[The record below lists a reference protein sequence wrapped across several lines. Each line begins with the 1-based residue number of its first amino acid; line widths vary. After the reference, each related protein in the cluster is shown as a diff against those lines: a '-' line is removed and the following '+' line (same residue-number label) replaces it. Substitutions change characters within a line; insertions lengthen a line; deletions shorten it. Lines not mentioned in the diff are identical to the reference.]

1 MDPVSALPSNVTID
15 IFRKLPLDELARCM
29 LVSKLWYYS
38 IDRWNILWRCID
50 KTTWSNM
57 PTSLLNVRSL
67 EHELDV
73 DILGDNRY
81 LDKPEKRFLR
91 FLQDSELWNM
101 VRRAGPALKKLVLE
115 FELQI
120 TEAGFH
126 SLLHFGCVNLRHL
139 DIHANGNLRASMIG
153 EIIARAGPCLE
164 TVALVAVGID
174 NSNVRDI
181 LLNAPNL
188 KHLDLSYCMDL
199 TFDAFPSF
207 LSENTSHGD
216 DIAWDSRYL
225 ALLMHPSNPH
235 GTVVLPK
242 LACLRLMH
250 CIKIDN
256 MAVSRIIE
264 TFSGSLRTLDV
275 QKTAVTIQGLYSVLR
290 AARQCGYKAVER
302 PGSGMAEASL
312 SPTLALQSLNI
323 QYSDF
328 VSNANVLGANMSR
341 DPELSPW
348 TVADFAKMAPKL
360 TSIYLGGRNSY
371 INDEFIEQLA
381 QGLPGLLQVS
391 ICESERLSD
400 RSLLSLASNCPKLQV
415 ADISRCL
422 RFSDAGVIA
431 LVQACGGLKY
441 LNLSVL
447 AITDD
452 TLAVIGDSLRNLK
465 SILLKHCMRVTFD
478 GIVALVEGSNGLG
491 CQFTLQHL
499 SLADSSNASEV
510 REWCQR
516 RLSSDAIIC

>member
-1 MDPVSALPSNVTID
+1 
-15 IFRKLPLDELARCM
+15 
-29 LVSKLWYYS
+29 
-38 IDRWNILWRCID
+38 
-50 KTTWSNM
+50 M
-57 PTSLLNVRSL
+57 PASLLNVRSL

-81 LDKPEKRFLR
+81 LDKPQKRFAR
-91 FLQDSELWNM
+91 FLQDSELWSM
-101 VRRAGPALKKLVLE
+101 VRRAGPALRKLVLE
-115 FELQI
+115 FELQV

-139 DIHANGNLRASMIG
+139 DIHANGNLRASVIS

-164 TVALVAVGID
+164 TVALVAVGIE

-207 LSENTSHGD
+207 LSENAPRGD
-216 DIAWDSRYL
+216 DIAWDSHHL
-225 ALLMHPSNPH
+225 ALLAHLSNSH

-242 LACLRLMH
+242 LTCLRLMH

-264 TFSGSLRTLDV
+264 TFGSSLCTLDV
-275 QKTAVTIQGLYSVLR
+275 QKTAVTVQGLHSVLHI
-290 AARQCGYKAVER
+290 ARKCGYKAMER
-302 PGSGMAEASL
+302 LSGTAKTTASP
-312 SPTLALQSLNI
+312 SLALQSLNI
-323 QYSDF
+323 RYSDF
-328 VSNANVLGANMSR
+328 VSNANLLGANMSR

-348 TVADFAKMAPKL
+348 TVADFTKMVPNL
-360 TSIYLGGRNSY
+360 TSIHLGGRNSY

-381 QGLPGLLQVS
+381 QGLPELLRINV
-391 ICESERLSD
+391 CESERLSD
-400 RSLLSLASNCPKLQV
+400 RSLLSLAFNCPKLQV
-415 ADISRCL
+415 ADLSRCL
-422 RFSDAGVIA
+422 RFSDTGVIA
-431 LVQACGGLKY
+431 LVRACGGLKY

-447 AITDD
+447 AITDN
-452 TLAVIGDSLRNLK
+452 TLVVIGDSLRSLK
-465 SILLKHCMRVTFD
+465 SILLKHCMRVTFV
-478 GIVALVEGSNGLG
+478 GIVALIEGSNGLG

-499 SLADSSNASEV
+499 SLADNNNDNADEV

-516 RLSSDAIIC
+516 RLSPDAIIC